1 MFNAHIYVVSPTRAP
16 KTNRTQTMTQASMAV
31 RPSALGIFVVMVL
44 KMFTSTR
51 NTVINRVILG
61 LVMVSTDSIGDG
73 VEDVHQHQEH
83 RDQQCHPRVS
93 HG

>member
-1 MFNAHIYVVSPTRAP
+1 MFMYVVSPTRAP
-16 KTNRTQTMTQASMAV
+16 KTKRTQTMTQASMAV
-31 RPSALGIFVVMVL
+31 RPSALGILVVMVL

-61 LVMVSTDSIGDG
+61 LVMVSTDSNGVG

-83 RDQQCHPRVS
+83 RDQQGHPRVS

>member
-1 MFNAHIYVVSPTRAP
+1 M
-16 KTNRTQTMTQASMAV
+16 
-31 RPSALGIFVVMVL
+31 VMVL

-51 NTVINRVILG
+51 NTVISRVILE

-83 RDQQCHPRVS
+83 RDQKGHPRVS
-93 HG
+93 HGQYWQ